1 MLSQFGRSHCCGN
14 KLNGIELNLPR
25 DNYLQSHKIMKI
37 CSGEVTSKKPIEIK
51 NYFMIW
57 RAQSSYR
64 VIELLSTREVGRAQ
78 KSVRVGRG
86 ASPDQL

>member
-1 MLSQFGRSHCCGN
+1 MLSQFNRSHGCGN

-37 CSGEVTSKKPIEIK
+37 HSGEATSKKPIEIK

-57 RAQSSYR
+57 RAQSSY
-64 VIELLSTREVGRAQ
+64 
-78 KSVRVGRG
+78 
-86 ASPDQL
+86 